1 MDRPSPTTNQEKT
14 IELMNEYQNLHT
26 HTSYC
31 DGKQTA
37 EEMIIAAIQKGG
49 GSIGFAEHSYVSFI
63 DKKYSMS
70 PEDTALYINEVS
82 ALKEKY
88 LNIIEVFL
96 GLEMDCLTENAP
108 EGMDYIIGSA
118 HHAQR
123 DGIYVAVDG
132 PVERLERANREL
144 FGGDYLAIAESY
156 YAMLAD
162 VAEKTGADIIGH
174 FDLVTK
180 YNSGGKMFDE
190 THPRYIKAALGA
202 MDRILE
208 RCKIF
213 EVNTGAMFRVG
224 KSEQYP
230 SQFILRE
237 LHKRGGEVTLSSD
250 SHSADSLYYKFNEMW
265 ELISFCGFKYI
276 KRLTKDGFIDQ
287 EL

>member
-1 MDRPSPTTNQEKT
+1 
-14 IELMNEYQNLHT
+14 MNEHQNLHT
-26 HTSYC
+26 HTTYC
-31 DGKQTA
+31 DGKQTV
-37 EEMIIAAIQKGG
+37 EEMITAAIRKGG

-63 DKKYSMS
+63 EKKYSMS
-70 PEDTALYINEVS
+70 PEDTPLYINEVN

-88 LNIIEVFL
+88 KNSIEVFL
-96 GLEMDCLTENAP
+96 GLEMDRLTESAP
-108 EGMDYIIGSA
+108 EGLDYIIGSA
-118 HHAQR
+118 HHAGK

-132 PVERLERANREL
+132 PVERLELANRER

-156 YAMLAD
+156 YTMLAD

-190 THPRYIKAALGA
+190 THPRYLKAALGA

-208 RCKIF
+208 RCKLF

-224 KSEQYP
+224 KTEPYP
-230 SQFILRE
+230 SQYMLRE
-237 LHKRGGEVTLSSD
+237 LRKRGGEVILSSD
-250 SHSADSLYYKFNEMW
+250 SHGADSLYYKFNEMR
-265 ELISFCGFKYI
+265 ELLIFCGFKHI
-276 KRLTKDGFIDQ
+276 KRLTKDGFTDE